1 MGNFSSSTTL
11 SDHNY
16 DSYEEQTIQEEFS
29 RGVELECLQHLM
41 LDESRRQF
49 VCEQAVTTYQL
60 LTGRLVNSS
69 RFRRCLLGRKSIGKT
84 MLLKSLCT
92 TLKIK
97 CKELQA
103 KNKCDLIILFLSCD
117 METSQTPRSMIAM
130 SLKLSP
136 NAPWSD
142 VETKL
147 KCCNKR
153 ILLVIDELQLVFNQT
168 LFCQGIDFI
177 KDITCIGGDMNGL
190 YHCIL
195 SGSSSNLR
203 RLVSGKLSMDEAK
216 VLNLMNY
223 AKVDLNDTKFQSYTI
238 TPFLKENDLL
248 ALVNYLA
255 RKYHKKNSYNL
266 DKVFMDTAGFPG
278 VLDEY
283 IRNNTN
289 VRLDQYDIGLRLL
302 DRDSEKF
309 KILSRLF
316 KVVKELKSM
325 HTTVTTPTGATISDN
340 ADNNYFDDSHSVE
353 FTWTTL
359 VSVDHVDANIQP
371 AVLYEMADLGYLQYQ
386 DNEAIQSIGFYSP
399 RIYLEMLLCSSR
411 DGLTLAELMAL
422 RCPHGMYEKSAENV
436 TASILMLAEQLWK
449 DEIGVSG
456 RLFVAFLCVC
466 SVVSFIEL

>member
-11 SDHNY
+11 NHHNY
-16 DSYEEQTIQEEFS
+16 DSDEEQTIQEEFS

-49 VCEQAVTTYQL
+49 VYEQAATTYQL

-84 MLLKSLCT
+84 MLLKSLCA

-117 METSQTPRSMIAM
+117 METSQTPRSMIAV

-142 VETKL
+142 VDAKL
-147 KCCNKR
+147 KRCNKR
-153 ILLVIDELQLVFNQT
+153 ILLVVDELQLVFNET
-168 LFCQGIDFI
+168 LFRQGIDFI
-177 KDITCIGGDMNGL
+177 KDITRIGGDMNGL

-223 AKVDLNDTKFQSYTI
+223 AKVNLNDTKFQPYTI
-238 TPFLKENDLL
+238 TPFLKEKDLL

-283 IRNNTN
+283 IRNNTS
-289 VRLDQYDIGLRLL
+289 VRLDQYAIGLRSL
-302 DRDSEKF
+302 DRDSEQF
-309 KILSRLF
+309 KLLSRLF

-325 HTTVTTPTGATISDN
+325 HTVTTPTATTSDN
-340 ADNNYFDDSHSVE
+340 ADNDYFDDSHSVE

-371 AVLYEMADLGYLQYQ
+371 AVLYEMVDLGYLQYQ
-386 DNEAIQSIGFYSP
+386 DNEAIKSIGFYSP
-399 RIYLEMLLCSSR
+399 RIYLEMLLLCSSR
-411 DGLTLAELMAL
+411 DGLTLTELMAL
-422 RCPHGMYEKSAENV
+422 RCPHGVYGKAAENV

-449 DEIGVSG
+449 EEIGVSG
-456 RLFVAFLCVC
+456 RLFVAFLYVC
-466 SVVSFIEL
+466 SVVSLIEL